1 MDDFIARIEKIY
13 PPEQVETLKQVYAF
27 AQDAH
32 KDQRRASGEPYI
44 VHPLSVANIL
54 LDLGMDVDAISAGL
68 LHDVIEDTQYEYED
82 IAQRF
87 GNTVAMLV
95 EGVSKLDKL
104 NFHSRQVMQAE
115 NLRKMLLAMS
125 KDIRIILIKLAD
137 RLHNM
142 RTLGFKREEKQ
153 QQTANE
159 TLEIY
164 APLAGR
170 LGIFRIKWELEDLC
184 LFYLDHDA
192 YEEISQKVAMKRQER
207 EESVSRVIAEV
218 EARVKQLGIHAEING
233 RPKHF
238 YSIYKKMKNQNKP
251 FDQIF
256 DLTAIRVIVDTIQ
269 DCYTVLGTVHT
280 LYKPIP
286 GRFKDYIATPKPNMY
301 QSLHSTLIDSHG
313 VPFEI
318 QIRTF
323 EMHRAAEYGIAAH
336 WKYKEG
342 RSDSNDLD
350 EKLAW
355 LRRLLDWQKD
365 MADASE
371 FIDTFKI
378 DLFNDEVFCFT
389 PKGDVINL
397 PKEATP
403 LDFAYYIHSAVGN
416 RCTGARVNGRIVPLD
431 YAIKTG
437 DVVEIITS
445 ASSHGPSRD
454 WLKIAKTSQA
464 RSKIR
469 QWFKKEFKDE
479 NIVHGRDMLDKEA
492 KRLGYT
498 LGQLE
503 RKEAVEA
510 ALQKFSLNSIEDM
523 YAAVGFGGLTTNQVL
538 TRLIA
543 EYKQA
548 HKEERIAAQV
558 AAAEKEGQQSSQSG
572 GAKQPQAERLKDSH
586 GVIVKG
592 EADMLVRFAQCCNPV
607 PGDDIVGYIT
617 RGRGVS
623 IHRTDCTNVA
633 SFYGEPERLV
643 EVSWADSP
651 KVSGYHAE
659 VQIISADRP
668 RLLADVTNAIS
679 DMKMQ
684 IVAINAH
691 MSKNQTTM
699 INITVE
705 ITDTEQLEK
714 MLKQLRKIPEVLE
727 AFRTSA

>member
-54 LDLGMDVDAISAGL
+54 LDLGMDVDAIAAGL

-192 YEEISQKVAMKRQER
+192 YEEISEKVAMKRQER

-510 ALQKFSLNSIEDM
+510 ALQKFSLNSLEDM

-558 AAAEKEGQQSSQSG
+558 AAAEKEGQSSQSG

-651 KVSGYHAE
+651 KTSGYHAE

-668 RLLADVTNAIS
+668 RLLAAVTNAIS

>member
-54 LDLGMDVDAISAGL
+54 LDLGMDVDAIAAGL

-192 YEEISQKVAMKRQER
+192 YEEISEKVAMKRQER

-510 ALQKFSLNSIEDM
+510 ALQKFSLNSLEDM
-523 YAAVGFGGLTTNQVL
+523 YAAVGFGGMTTNQVL

-558 AAAEKEGQQSSQSG
+558 AAAEKEGQSSQSG

-651 KVSGYHAE
+651 KTSGYHAE

>member
-54 LDLGMDVDAISAGL
+54 LDLGMDVDAIAAGL

-192 YEEISQKVAMKRQER
+192 YEEISEKVAMKRQER

-251 FDQIF
+251 FGQIF

-510 ALQKFSLNSIEDM
+510 ALQKFSLNSLEDM

-558 AAAEKEGQQSSQSG
+558 AAAEKEGQSSQSG

-651 KVSGYHAE
+651 KTSGYHAE

>member
-54 LDLGMDVDAISAGL
+54 LDLGMDVDAIAAGL

-207 EESVSRVIAEV
+207 EESVNRVIAEV
-218 EARVKQLGIHAEING
+218 EARVKQLGIHAEISG

-256 DLTAIRVIVDTIQ
+256 DLTAVRVIVDTIQ

-445 ASSHGPSRD
+445 SSSHGPSRD

-510 ALQKFSLNSIEDM
+510 ALQKFSLNSLEDM

-538 TRLIA
+538 TRLIT

-548 HKEERIAAQV
+548 HKEERLAAQA
-558 AAAEKEGQQSSQSG
+558 AAAEKEAQSPQSG
-572 GAKQPQAERLKDSH
+572 GAKQPQAGRLKDSH

-651 KVSGYHAE
+651 KTSGYHAE

>member
-54 LDLGMDVDAISAGL
+54 LDLGMDVDAIAAGL

-192 YEEISQKVAMKRQER
+192 YEEISEKVAMKRQER

-510 ALQKFSLNSIEDM
+510 ALQKFSLNSLEDM

-558 AAAEKEGQQSSQSG
+558 AAAEKEGQSSQSG

-651 KVSGYHAE
+651 KTSGYHAE

>member
-54 LDLGMDVDAISAGL
+54 LDLGMDVDAIAAGL

-207 EESVSRVIAEV
+207 EESVNRVIAEV
-218 EARVKQLGIHAEING
+218 EARVKQLGIHAEISG

-256 DLTAIRVIVDTIQ
+256 DLTAVRVIVDTIQ

-445 ASSHGPSRD
+445 SSSHGPSRD

-510 ALQKFSLNSIEDM
+510 ALQKFSLNSLEDM

-538 TRLIA
+538 TRLIT

-548 HKEERIAAQV
+548 HKEERLAAQA
-558 AAAEKEGQQSSQSG
+558 AAAEKEAQSPQSG

-623 IHRTDCTNVA
+623 IHRADCTNVA

-651 KVSGYHAE
+651 KTSGYHAE

>member
-510 ALQKFSLNSIEDM
+510 ALQKFSLNSLEDM